1 VSNEMYYH
9 KVVATLV
16 SNSWVDVP
24 VQSPATETLHDSSE
38 RVAIVICCGVDESR
52 TYRVRVADLHKV
64 EVSAR
69 PSEAING
76 WIKCSERMPE
86 LPKGGG
92 KAWVIAYTPARKAQS
107 AFNGARFLYW
117 NGIDWRYGDGSRLEH
132 RVTHWQPHLTP
143 PTE

>member
-1 VSNEMYYH
+1 MS
-9 KVVATLV
+9 
-16 SNSWVDVP
+16 
-24 VQSPATETLHDSSE
+24 
-38 RVAIVICCGVDESR
+38 
-52 TYRVRVADLHKV
+52 
-64 EVSAR
+64 
-69 PSEAING
+69 G
-76 WIKCSERMPE
+76 WIKCSDRLPE

-117 NGIDWRYGDGSRLEH
+117 NGIDWRYGDGSRFEH